1 MAIKKPI
8 PITFNLDS
16 HNSVQSVCAV
26 IHIDDKNTE
35 TLDLS
40 LMQGGEHIKT
50 PSNSTVTA
58 RFVRVKDKIL
68 ISDNVPCAVQ
78 EKGNIY
84 IPIDN
89 AAAHMLVGEIKI
101 EVNIVDENDVLTMQ
115 FPLVIKVNN
124 TILADAEISPES
136 EGTIPEL
143 LEEAREAAESATQAA
158 EAATEAISTKQD
170 KLTAGQNITITE
182 ENVISASSGS
192 NDYTELEN
200 KPSINNVTLSGNK
213 SSGDLNLQ
221 DKLTAG
227 QNITIEG
234 NVISAEGGG
243 VTSYDDLTDKP
254 QFQTR
259 WESSLFDLSGV
270 NVFNDFGSYK
280 ELDGKRIWSIMVD
293 ELIPRIPNF
302 SIAFNQL
309 IDVNGIFRT
318 EPPYQGILNPDE
330 IIDLNDGMPNKAI
343 PFLHIYPNLGINN
356 KGYGLL
362 INLVD
367 PNIYAQLFVWL
378 DYQDIPH
385 IGYRTKTTYTNWSDL
400 IELGSGGVTSYNELE
415 NKPKIHGIPIE
426 GNQGHA
432 AYNLFGLSTPL
443 SWMLNFGDLVNMSE
457 KNGILNATINQVGSL
472 PEFMNPKDKHF
483 IIFDY
488 QAESQ
493 GIWDIAVWIDA
504 ATNEPKMA
512 FRAGTNNIYSVSDWV
527 ELTGG
532 GSQIVSGV
540 VNANGTI
547 TFTDS
552 EGNTFTT
559 SGESVIGA
567 DGFSPSATVQQ
578 TASGATITVT
588 DKNGTTTANISNG
601 APGQDYVLT
610 DTDKQ
615 DIADIVLSELPTTEG
630 VLYGNQSN

>member
-16 HNSVQSVCAV
+16 HNSVQSVCSV

-40 LMQGGEHIKT
+40 LLQGGEHIKT

-78 EKGNIY
+78 ENGNIH

-101 EVNIVDENDVLTMQ
+101 EVNIVDENDILTMQ

-158 EAATEAISTKQD
+158 KAATEAISTKQD
-170 KLTAGQNITITE
+170 KLTAGKNITIDD
-182 ENVISASSGS
+182 N
-192 NDYTELEN
+192 
-200 KPSINNVTLSGNK
+200 
-213 SSGDLNLQ
+213 
-221 DKLTAG
+221 
-227 QNITIEG
+227 

-243 VTSYDDLTDKP
+243 VTSYEDLTDKP
-254 QFQTR
+254 QINGVTLSGNKISTDLGLQGRIGNYFTVENNEYLEYNFNSIPLPSSNSVMYCIPFTR
-259 WESSLFDLSGV
+259 IRNFPSSLSDKVVQS
-270 NVFNDFGSYK
+270 
-280 ELDGKRIWSIMVD
+280 
-293 ELIPRIPNF
+293 
-302 SIAFNQL
+302 
-309 IDVNGIFRT
+309 
-318 EPPYQGILNPDE
+318 GILYIFHYVHDTGGAMY
-330 IIDLNDGMPNKAI
+330 IIRRIMGMSPSGNYVEFVQYCTVATGDTAVI
-343 PFLHIYPNLGINN
+343 
-356 KGYGLL
+356 
-362 INLVD
+362 
-367 PNIYAQLFVWL
+367 AQ
-378 DYQDIPH
+378 
-385 IGYRTKTTYTNWSDL
+385 T
-400 IELGSGGVTSYNELE
+400 
-415 NKPKIHGIPIE
+415 
-426 GNQGHA
+426 
-432 AYNLFGLSTPL
+432 
-443 SWMLNFGDLVNMSE
+443 
-457 KNGILNATINQVGSL
+457 
-472 PEFMNPKDKHF
+472 
-483 IIFDY
+483 
-488 QAESQ
+488 
-493 GIWDIAVWIDA
+493 
-504 ATNEPKMA
+504 
-512 FRAGTNNIYSVSDWV
+512 DWV

-532 GSQIVSGV
+532 GAQIVSGV

-552 EGNTFTT
+552 DGNSFTT

-588 DKNGTTTANISNG
+588 DKSGTTTANISNG
-601 APGQDYVLT
+601 APGQDYILT
-610 DTDKQ
+610 AQDKT
-615 DIADIVLSELPTTEG
+615 DIANIVLSELPTTEG